1 MTGPNRPGRW
11 RIDMTEQEQLRQ
23 LQEEYEN
30 MIIPEAGRERLQAGI
45 DRARMEKKRA
55 EHARRRSAWT
65 AVAAAAVVMIALP
78 NTNIQIA
85 HAMENIP
92 LLGGFFR
99 LVTVRQYNY
108 SDENHNAEVE
118 LAQIN
123 YGEDA
128 GEGASV
134 GEVAAAP
141 EGTAAGNV
149 EGASDG
155 QEAAV
160 ANLSEDGVEAV
171 NQNMEATVEELIRQ
185 FEDTLSEEGYHG
197 LHVTQEIVTDNERY
211 YTVKLSVLETEASGY
226 EHNQFYTIDKQ
237 TGNVVTLEDLFV
249 EGSDYISAISE
260 NIKTQMQ
267 EQMAA
272 DEGVIYF
279 LDNDDMPE
287 FNFQGITEQTN
298 FYFNEK
304 DELVIAFDE
313 YEVAPGSMG
322 TPEFVIPQEVTAAIL
337 K

>member
-1 MTGPNRPGRW
+1 MTGPNRPDRW

-23 LQEEYEN
+23 LKEEYEN
-30 MIIPEAGRERLQAGI
+30 MKIPEAGRERLQAGI

-78 NTNIQIA
+78 NTNMQIA

-108 SDENHNAEVE
+108 SDENHDAEVE
-118 LAQIN
+118 LAQIT

-134 GEVAAAP
+134 GEAAVGAAAP
-141 EGTAAGNV
+141 KGTAAGNV
-149 EGASDG
+149 E
-155 QEAAV
+155 
-160 ANLSEDGVEAV
+160 AV
-171 NQNMEATVEELIRQ
+171 NQDMEATVEELIRQ

-197 LHVTQEIVTDNERY
+197 LHVSQEVVTDNDRY

-237 TGNVVTLEDLFV
+237 TGNVVTLEDLFA

-260 NIKTQMQ
+260 NIKTQMR

-279 LDNDDMPE
+279 LDGDDMPE

-322 TPEFVIPQEVTAAIL
+322 APEFVIPQEVTAAIL

>member
-1 MTGPNRPGRW
+1 MNGPNRPDRW
-11 RIDMTEQEQLRQ
+11 RIDMNEQEQLKQ
-23 LQEEYEN
+23 LKEEYEN
-30 MIIPEAGRERLQAGI
+30 MTIPEARRERLQAGI

-78 NTNIQIA
+78 NTNMQIA

-108 SDENHNAEVE
+108 NDENHDAEVE

-141 EGTAAGNV
+141 EGTAAGSV
-149 EGASDG
+149 EGVG

-171 NQNMEATVEELIRQ
+171 NQDMEATVEELIRQ

-197 LHVTQEIVTDNERY
+197 LHVTQEVVTDNARY

-237 TGNVVTLEDLFV
+237 TGNVVTLEDLFA

-260 NIKTQMQ
+260 NIKTQMK

-322 TPEFVIPQEVTAAIL
+322 APEFVIPQEVTAAIL

>member
-78 NTNIQIA
+78 NTNMQIA

-141 EGTAAGNV
+141 EGTAAGSV
-149 EGASDG
+149 EGVG

-171 NQNMEATVEELIRQ
+171 NQDMEATVEELIRQ

-197 LHVTQEIVTDNERY
+197 LHVTQEVVTDNARY

-237 TGNVVTLEDLFV
+237 TGSVVTLEDLFA

-260 NIKTQMQ
+260 NIKTQMR

-322 TPEFVIPQEVTAAIL
+322 APEFVIPQEVTAAIL

>member
-23 LQEEYEN
+23 LKEEYEN
-30 MIIPEAGRERLQAGI
+30 MTIPEVGRERLQAGI

-78 NTNIQIA
+78 NTNMQIA

-108 SDENHNAEVE
+108 SDENHDAEVE
-118 LAQIN
+118 LAQIT

-134 GEVAAAP
+134 GEAAAAP
-141 EGTAAGNV
+141 KGTAAG
-149 EGASDG
+149 S
-155 QEAAV
+155 
-160 ANLSEDGVEAV
+160 VEAV

-197 LHVTQEIVTDNERY
+197 LHVSQEVVTDNDRY

-237 TGNVVTLEDLFV
+237 TGNVVTLEDLFA

-260 NIKTQMQ
+260 NIKTQMR

-279 LDNDDMPE
+279 LDGDDMPE

-322 TPEFVIPQEVTAAIL
+322 APEFVIPQEVTAAIL

>member
-1 MTGPNRPGRW
+1 
-11 RIDMTEQEQLRQ
+11 
-23 LQEEYEN
+23 

-108 SDENHNAEVE
+108 SDENHDAEVE

-197 LHVTQEIVTDNERY
+197 LHVSQEVVTDNERY

-279 LDNDDMPE
+279 LDNEDMPE

-322 TPEFVIPQEVTAAIL
+322 APEFVIPQEVTAAIL

>member
-1 MTGPNRPGRW
+1 
-11 RIDMTEQEQLRQ
+11 
-23 LQEEYEN
+23 

-45 DRARMEKKRA
+45 DRARMEKKRV

-108 SDENHNAEVE
+108 SDENHDAEVE

-134 GEVAAAP
+134 GEVAATP
-141 EGTAAGNV
+141 KGTAAGRV
-149 EGASDG
+149 EGVG

-171 NQNMEATVEELIRQ
+171 NQDMEATVEELIRQ

-197 LHVTQEIVTDNERY
+197 LHVSQEVVTDNERY

-226 EHNQFYTIDKQ
+226 ENNQFYTIDKQ

-322 TPEFVIPQEVTAAIL
+322 APEFVIPQEVTAAIL

>member
-65 AVAAAAVVMIALP
+65 AVAAAVVVMIALP

-141 EGTAAGNV
+141 EGTAAGSV
-149 EGASDG
+149 EGVG

-226 EHNQFYTIDKQ
+226 ENNQFYTIDKQ
-237 TGNVVTLEDLFV
+237 TGNVVTLEDLFA

-322 TPEFVIPQEVTAAIL
+322 APEFVIPQEVTAAIL

>member
-1 MTGPNRPGRW
+1 
-11 RIDMTEQEQLRQ
+11 
-23 LQEEYEN
+23 

-45 DRARMEKKRA
+45 DRARMEKKRV

-108 SDENHNAEVE
+108 SDENHDAEVE
-118 LAQIN
+118 LAQIS

-128 GEGASV
+128 GEGVPA
-134 GEVAAAP
+134 GEVAVGAATL
-141 EGTAAGNV
+141 EGTAAESV
-149 EGASDG
+149 EGVGVG

-171 NQNMEATVEELIRQ
+171 NQDMEATVEELIRQ

-197 LHVTQEIVTDNERY
+197 LHVSQEVVTDNERY

-226 EHNQFYTIDKQ
+226 ENNQFYTIDKQ

-260 NIKTQMQ
+260 NIKTQMK

-322 TPEFVIPQEVTAAIL
+322 APEFVIPQEVTAAIL

>member
-1 MTGPNRPGRW
+1 MKKTVQRTSKFKAFWGMFALVLVLGAG
-11 RIDMTEQEQLRQ
+11 LFA
-23 LQEEYEN
+23 EN
-30 MIIPEAGRERLQAGI
+30 LAFVSH
-45 DRARMEKKRA
+45 A
-55 EHARRRSAWT
+55 ESA
-65 AVAAAAVVMIALP
+65 AK
-78 NTNIQIA
+78 
-85 HAMENIP
+85 
-92 LLGGFFR
+92 
-99 LVTVRQYNY
+99 
-108 SDENHNAEVE
+108 
-118 LAQIN
+118 
-123 YGEDA
+123 
-128 GEGASV
+128 
-134 GEVAAAP
+134 
-141 EGTAAGNV
+141 
-149 EGASDG
+149 
-155 QEAAV
+155 
-160 ANLSEDGVEAV
+160 
-171 NQNMEATVEELIRQ
+171 VEELIRQ

-197 LHVTQEIVTDNERY
+197 LHVTQEVVTDNARY

-237 TGNVVTLEDLFV
+237 TGNVVTLEDLFA

-260 NIKTQMQ
+260 NIKTQMK

-322 TPEFVIPQEVTAAIL
+322 APEFVIPQEVTAAIL